1 MESNSYEDIIK
12 YLYEQ
17 LPMFQRHGAV
27 AFKKDLTNI
36 RRLCT
41 YLGNPQD
48 EFKSIHIAGTNGKGT
63 TAHILSSIYQSA
75 GLKVGVYTSP
85 HYLDIRER
93 IKIGNQLI
101 EKESLI
107 DFVVKLKPV
116 LEDIKPSFFEMMV
129 AMAFDYFSNQ
139 EVDLAIIET
148 GLGGRLDSTNII
160 SPVISVITNI
170 GYDHQDMLGDTLVEI
185 ASEKAGIIKQGVP
198 LVVGQKQKEVEDVF
212 RLTADS
218 LDTEVFFA
226 DDKWSYKIREE
237 NIDHY
242 LLDIYEGDQLMFHL
256 LEVDLKGEVLLKN
269 LLTAIQTV
277 QVWNRNQDYIG
288 PHHLMM
294 ALSKIKQSTY
304 FLGRMEVLSKEPLM
318 IADSAHNEDGLKAL
332 FAEIDK
338 IEFKKLHIVFGM
350 VSDKPLSKVLYL
362 LPKKAIYYAVA
373 AKIPRAKPSEVLYA
387 ELHKAGL
394 DVKDGESVDNGKKM
408 ALSRANPDD
417 LLLICGSIFV
427 VAEIKEIAVSLD

>member
-1 MESNSYEDIIK
+1 LESNSYEDIIK

-75 GLKVGVYTSP
+75 GLKVG
-85 HYLDIRER
+85 
-93 IKIGNQLI
+93 
-101 EKESLI
+101 LI

-277 QVWNRNQDYIG
+277 QVWNR
-288 PHHLMM
+288 
-294 ALSKIKQSTY
+294 
-304 FLGRMEVLSKEPLM
+304 